1 MQIPLSKPKYYSEE
15 VEAVREVLE
24 SGWLTQGVKTI
35 ELEEKFASY
44 CNAKYALAVNS
55 GTAAL
60 HLALMAHGIEK
71 GDEVIVPT
79 ITFVATANVVVMQN
93 AVPVFAEVKPDTC
106 NIDVN
111 DIKKKITKRTK
122 AIIPVHLHGHPADM
136 GELMEIA
143 KEKNLTIIEDA
154 AQANGAE
161 YHGKKIGSFGNT
173 TCFSFHP
180 LKNMTTGEGGMIAS
194 NDKGIIEKA
203 GILRSHG
210 EVKSAWQRFKN
221 KTPSKRNF
229 VKIGY
234 NYRMPDILAAIG
246 LVQLS
251 HLDEN
256 NERRIGLARMY
267 SDELSGIKNI
277 ELPCVKEGF
286 KHVFNFYAI
295 KAEKRDKLASH
306 LFKNGISTSVH
317 HYPCHLEEVY
327 MKRLNYKKGDLPISE
342 NVSSK
347 LLSLPMYPDL
357 KEEEIEFV
365 VKEIR
370 RFSSI

>member
-1 MQIPLSKPKYYSEE
+1 MNVPLSKPKYYSEE
-15 VEAVREVLE
+15 VDAVREVLE

-35 ELEEKFASY
+35 ELEEKFARY

-60 HLALMAHGIEK
+60 HLALMAHGIGN

-93 AVPVFAEVKPDTC
+93 AIPVFAEVEPPTC

-111 DIKKKITKRTK
+111 DIRKRITKRTK
-122 AIIPVHLHGHPADM
+122 AVILVHLHGHPANI

-143 KEKNLTIIEDA
+143 KEKNLAIIEDA

-180 LKNMTTGEGGMIAS
+180 LKNMTTGEGGMVVS
-194 NDKGIIEKA
+194 NDKEIIEKA
-203 GILRSHG
+203 SILRSHG

-221 KTPSKRNF
+221 KTIAKRSF
-229 VKIGY
+229 AEIGY

-246 LVQLS
+246 LVQLK

-256 NERRIGLARMY
+256 NERRIEIAKIY
-267 SDELSGIKNI
+267 SDKLSGVKNI
-277 ELPCVKEGF
+277 QLPCTKKGS

-295 KAEKRDKLASH
+295 KAENRDKLAAH

-327 MKRLNYKKGDLPISE
+327 AKRFNYKKGDLPISE

-357 KEEEIEFV
+357 KEGEIEFV
-365 VKEIR
+365 VEGIR
-370 RFSSI
+370 KFRF